1 MAEEKRMAHLGVV
14 VPSELKRQ
22 LEERARAQN
31 MSVAELVRRLLE
43 QGLHGAPQAAQPCQD
58 NAAEQ
63 LSAFVSELL
72 SFYEELYTASWQLH
86 EASKQLNDAVTKQLL
101 RTVARLYGSSGA
113 EKKA

>member
-1 MAEEKRMAHLGVV
+1 MAERMVHLGIV
-14 VPSELKRQ
+14 VPPELKRE

-31 MSVAELVRRLLE
+31 TSVAELVRKLLE
-43 QGLHGAPQAAQPCQD
+43 QGLHGAPQAAQGCQD

-101 RTVARLYGSSGA
+101 RTIARLFGPSSA
-113 EKKA
+113 ERKA

>member
-1 MAEEKRMAHLGVV
+1 MAEKRMAHLGVV
-14 VPSELKRQ
+14 VPPELKKA
-22 LEERARAQN
+22 LEERAKAQN
-31 MSVAELVRRLLE
+31 TSVAELVRKLLE
-43 QGLHGAPQAAQPCQD
+43 QGLHSPQAAQPCQD

-72 SFYEELYTASWQLH
+72 MFYEELYNASWQLH

-101 RTVARLYGSSGA
+101 RTIARLYGPSGA

>member
-14 VPSELKRQ
+14 VSSELKRQ
-22 LEERARAQN
+22 LEERAKAEGV
-31 MSVAELVRRLLE
+31 SVTELVRKLLE

-63 LSAFVSELL
+63 LSTFVSELL
-72 SFYEELYTASWQLH
+72 SFYEELYNASWQLH
-86 EASKQLNDAVTKQLL
+86 DASRQFQDAVTRQLL
-101 RTVARLYGSSGA
+101 RTVARLFGSSGA

>member
-22 LEERARAQN
+22 LEERAKAEGV
-31 MSVAELVRRLLE
+31 SVTELVRRLLE

-58 NAAEQ
+58 AAEQ
-63 LSAFVSELL
+63 LSTFVSELL
-72 SFYEELYTASWQLH
+72 SFYEELYNASWQLH
-86 EASKQLNDAVTKQLL
+86 DASRQFQDAVTRQLL
-101 RTVARLYGSSGA
+101 RTVARLFGSSGA